1 MTFLPLGSAPA
12 LSGGGWC
19 IKAWEC
25 GRDDLDSLCI
35 SRSLWHVI
43 QAPAHTPV
51 QLCWCSPSV
60 QPRPFTR
67 NRTFHFAP
75 EHTLYFW
82 IFKVRLQQ
90 GLCITYVTPGEKKKK
105 VFRTFS
111 DFNHT
116 LILLFSISG
125 VKINEGRVPPCSLLP
140 LHSQHLKLSQAE
152 FSLLM
157 KNPAADYIKVC
168 LCFV

>member
-1 MTFLPLGSAPA
+1 MTCDPSSSAHSCAA
-12 LSGGGWC
+12 LFMFP
-19 IKAWEC
+19 KRAAQAVHTKPYF
-25 GRDDLDSLCI
+25 SL
-35 SRSLWHVI
+35 
-43 QAPAHTPV
+43 
-51 QLCWCSPSV
+51 
-60 QPRPFTR
+60 
-67 NRTFHFAP
+67 FHFAP
-75 EHTLYFW
+75 EHTVYFW

-90 GLCITYVTPGEKKKK
+90 GLCITYVTLREKK

-111 DFNHT
+111 DFNHM

-140 LHSQHLKLSQAE
+140 LLSQHLKLSQAE